1 MEILIAEDDPSSRL
15 LLKATLEKWDYTVIT
30 TCDGN
35 EAWEALQQKS
45 VPSMAILDW
54 MMPGIDGVELC
65 RKIRDSERLSSTY
78 LILLTAKTS
87 QEDIIEGL
95 QSGSDDY
102 MLKPFNREELRAR
115 VKAGIRII
123 ELQTDLA
130 SQVSKLEDALS
141 KVRQLQGLLPIC
153 SYCKKIRDDKNY
165 WQQVESYIVTRS
177 EARFSHSVCPDCY
190 EIHVEP
196 QLRKLKN
203 ENLQ

>member
-15 LLKATLEKWDYTVIT
+15 LLKATLEKWDYKVIT

-35 EAWEALQQKS
+35 EAWESLQQES

-65 RKIRDSERLSSTY
+65 RKIRENQRLSSTY
-78 LILLTAKTS
+78 VILLTAKTS

-123 ELQTDLA
+123 NLQTDLA
-130 SQVSKLEDALS
+130 SQVAKLEDALS

-177 EARFSHSVCPDCY
+177 EARFSHSVCPDCCQT
-190 EIHVEP
+190 HVEP

-203 ENLQ
+203 ENL